1 MPESEEVA
9 TIRIEARRCTQ
20 NLLLSDQDTTFAR
33 CRPIGVGHK
42 WGFEEV
48 GRISNDKRATGVC
61 QTGCKGTGGER

>member
-9 TIRIEARRCTQ
+9 TIPIEARRCTQ
-20 NLLLSDQDTTFAR
+20 NLLLSDQDTTFVR

-48 GRISNDKRATGVC
+48 GRISNDKSA
-61 QTGCKGTGGER
+61 